1 MERARLGAPHG
12 RLGLGAAASGSW
24 LAGKN
29 FSRIEFPPPAF
40 FPSSDVAF
48 AFSLDSRAVP
58 APRGTACA
66 SRIPSLL
73 HAGCAPVASF
83 DGSSSPAGPTGQTK
97 SFCNKG
103 KVGINPF
110 LNCTPRK
117 LSLSSVAPCPSH
129 PLSHRWCLQPQ
140 TQPRG

>member
-1 MERARLGAPHG
+1 MGMQGSESPREDGESEAGCTPRQAGAVSCI
-12 RLGLGAAASGSW
+12 RVMASREELQAGLNS
-24 LAGKN
+24 LYLH
-29 FSRIEFPPPAF
+29 
-40 FPSSDVAF
+40 
-48 AFSLDSRAVP
+48 FSLQMLP
-58 APRGTACA
+58 LPFPWTAGLYLHSWHCPA

-73 HAGCAPVASF
+73 RAGCAPVASF

-117 LSLSSVAPCPSH
+117 FV
-129 PLSHRWCLQPQ
+129 
-140 TQPRG
+140 T